1 VAEVAA
7 NISPLSQWLQLM
19 LAEITRKQE
28 DLESARAETER
39 RTAEQAQ
46 VPQRTAA
53 PVRSTRR

>member
-1 VAEVAA
+1 MSAD
-7 NISPLSQWLQLM
+7 ISSLSQWLQLM

-28 DLESARAETER
+28 DLESAHAEAER

-53 PVRSTRR
+53 ARSTRR